1 MGRPAA
7 AAEAL
12 AALAEPGRP
21 DIDKY
26 LLLRDLQ
33 QLRLFLLLIL

>member
-1 MGRPAA
+1 MARPAA
-7 AAEAL
+7 AAAAL
-12 AALAEPGRP
+12 AALAEPGRA

-33 QLRLFLLLIL
+33 QLRLSFLF